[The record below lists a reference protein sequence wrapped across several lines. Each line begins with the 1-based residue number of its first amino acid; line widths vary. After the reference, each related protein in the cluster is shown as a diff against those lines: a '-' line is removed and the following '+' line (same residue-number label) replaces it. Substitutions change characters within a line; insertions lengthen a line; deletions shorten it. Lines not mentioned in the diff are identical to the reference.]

1 MIDIISEI
9 SRLYDKYGE
18 EFNWGIVPQE
28 NGFVR
33 ELSKETNVSQYEEL
47 RAVARSYACDE
58 VLFLFDNNIYRI
70 YHLTY
75 SMNNLNGFPRYK
87 EFLDAE
93 KVVEYIENQF
103 IEEYL

>member
-9 SRLYDKYGE
+9 SRLCDKYGE

-33 ELSKETNVSQYEEL
+33 VLSKETNVSQYEEVQ
-47 RAVARSYACDE
+47 AVARSYACDE

>member
-9 SRLYDKYGE
+9 SRLGDKYGE

-33 ELSKETNVSQYEEL
+33 ELKKETDVSQYDEVK
-47 RAVARSYACDE
+47 AVARSYSCDE
-58 VLFLFDNNIYRI
+58 VLFLFDSNIYRI

-75 SMNNLNGFPRYK
+75 SIHNENGFPRYM
-87 EFLDAE
+87 EFSDAK
-93 KVVEYIENQF
+93 KVVDYIEHQF

>member
-33 ELSKETNVSQYEEL
+33 ELSKETNVSQYEEV

-103 IEEYL
+103 VEEYL

>member
-33 ELSKETNVSQYEEL
+33 ELSKETNVSQYEEV

-75 SMNNLNGFPRYK
+75 STNNLNGFPRYK

>member
-33 ELSKETNVSQYEEL
+33 ELSRETNVSEYEEV
-47 RAVARSYACDE
+47 RAVARCYACDE

-75 SMNNLNGFPRYK
+75 SINNLNGFPRYK

>member
-33 ELSKETNVSQYEEL
+33 ELSKETNVSQYEEV